1 MKVSEEDLPSG
12 FVGRS
17 PRIVQL
23 RGQIERLG
31 IRRSPV
37 LIQGESGTGKEVA
50 ARSLYNAAPRGQF
63 VPIDCG
69 SLVGTMMESEL
80 FGHVRGA
87 FTGAVDNK
95 RGLIELANGGTAFF
109 DEIGELPIELQVKLL
124 RVLQEQE
131 LRPLGSLQRIK
142 IDVRIVAATNRD
154 LQKEVAAGRFR
165 EDLFHRLNVVRLT
178 LPPLR
183 ERKEDIPLL
192 IERFLSLSNSR
203 FMLSHEATE
212 AMMEYDWP
220 GNIRELMNCLERM
233 MSFNSGPLLHFVD
246 LPSGVANFSRA
257 QTINSFANAV
267 ATGGGKGSIAAVA
280 LLQQSV
286 VPLQELEKRAIQHAL
301 QHTRGDRTTAAQLL
315 GIGRTTLYR
324 KLKEYE
330 LD

>member
-1 MKVSEEDLPSG
+1 
-12 FVGRS
+12 
-17 PRIVQL
+17 
-23 RGQIERLG
+23 
-31 IRRSPV
+31 

-63 VPIDCG
+63 VPIDCA

-87 FTGAVDNK
+87 FTGAVDAK
-95 RGLIELANGGTAFF
+95 RGLIELAHGGTAFF
-109 DEIGELPIELQVKLL
+109 DEIGELPLELQVKLL

-192 IERFLSLSNSR
+192 IERFLSQAKSH
-203 FMLSHEATE
+203 FMLSHDATE
-212 AMMEYDWP
+212 AIMDYDWP

-233 MSFNSGPLLHFVD
+233 MSFNSGPLLHFAD
-246 LPSGVANFSRA
+246 LPTGVANFTRA
-257 QTINSFANAV
+257 RTVTGFVAATAQGDRSGPV
-267 ATGGGKGSIAAVA
+267 ATAI
-280 LLQQSV
+280 LPQQSI
-286 VPLQELEKRAIQHAL
+286 VPLYELEKRAIQHAL
-301 QHTRGDRTTAAQLL
+301 EHTRGDRATAALLL

-324 KLKEYE
+324 KLKEYQ
-330 LD
+330 LA

>member
-1 MKVSEEDLPSG
+1 MKPAEEDLPTG
-12 FVGRS
+12 FIGRS

-50 ARSLYNAAPRGQF
+50 ARSLYNIAPRGQF
-63 VPIDCG
+63 VPIDCA

-87 FTGAVDNK
+87 FTGAFEAK

-109 DEIGELPIELQVKLL
+109 DEIGELPLELQVKLL

-131 LRPLGSLQRIK
+131 LRPVGSLQRIK

-154 LQKEVAAGRFR
+154 LQKEVASGRFR

-192 IERFLSLSNSR
+192 IERFLSLAEGR
-203 FMLSHEATE
+203 YMLSHQATE

-220 GNIRELMNCLERM
+220 GNIRELMNCIERM
-233 MSFNSGPLLHFVD
+233 MSFNSGPLLHFAD
-246 LPSGVANFSRA
+246 LPSGVITCNRA
-257 QTINSFANAV
+257 LTIGDSV
-267 ATGGGKGSIAAVA
+267 AAAAGVRAGSIAAIFPP
-280 LLQQSV
+280 QSV
-286 VPLQELEKRAIQHAL
+286 VTLQELEKRAIKHAL
-301 QHTRGDRTTAAQLL
+301 DHTHGDRTTAAQLL

-330 LD
+330 LE